1 MTSDASRLTAYS
13 FLVVFANDRVLD
25 ANELVML
32 ERIALR
38 DGLVDEDEKARLQD
52 IFARA
57 AEHDLDAGVRA
68 EIERFRERHGF

>member
-25 ANELVML
+25 ANELAML

-68 EIERFRERHGF
+68 EIERFRGRHGF